1 MFFCGVWA
9 LNVYSSSGHIAGND
23 YGGYL
28 VACYEG
34 ANTAGGMLFGIIS
47 YPLMKIITT
56 VGALVVV
63 CVLFFV
69 LRFIALFPT
78 VRKDITYVTAAE
90 VPKNRRA
97 KGARIDR
104 QKAPVITDFSS
115 PTAAVRSTSWTSRV
129 IRFPKPAAGTRARP
143 GYDPL

>member
-1 MFFCGVWA
+1 
-9 LNVYSSSGHIAGND
+9 
-23 YGGYL
+23 
-28 VACYEG
+28 
-34 ANTAGGMLFGIIS
+34 MLFGIIS

-69 LRFIALFPT
+69 LAFIALFPT

-115 PTAAVRSTSWTSRV
+115 PDGGSSLYVV
-129 IRFPKPAAGTRARP
+129 DVEG
-143 GYDPL
+143 DPLSKAGRRNKGASGSDPLYPNSNAR